1 MLAGCRLAQIRDLL
15 VRERLMAAL
24 SIFFAALAVV
34 LAAVGLYGVVS
45 YAVARRRTEIGI
57 RLALG
62 AERSQVVRLVARE
75 TVWLVAVGSAIGLM
89 LAVVAGRAVASL
101 LFGVTPNDP
110 ATLVAAVLVLAGV
123 ALAASVLPAY
133 RAARLD
139 PTATLRE
146 P

>member
-62 AERSQVVRLVARE
+62 AGRSQVVRLVARE

-89 LAVVAGRAVASL
+89 LAVVAGRAVAWL